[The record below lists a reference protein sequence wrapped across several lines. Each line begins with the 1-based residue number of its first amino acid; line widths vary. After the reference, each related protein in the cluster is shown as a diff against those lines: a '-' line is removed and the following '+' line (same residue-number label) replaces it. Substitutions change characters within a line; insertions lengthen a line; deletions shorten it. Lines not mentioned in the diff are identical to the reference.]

1 MSREENGLPEKHK
14 TIARVGICSGL
25 VVLALSIPLLLSGNP
40 FGFFCLFMFGVV
52 TLGVGGAIEVRRRDG
67 PLSLSE
73 YLEEVIIE
81 ARQDFFR
88 RYCVCGR
95 RIYRSN
101 SMLCNDC
108 RARLGIED
116 FGIMSTAQINDNN
129 DETARPIMGREERQT
144 CTVCNLP
151 LNDDAQFVWCPY
163 CGKPAHKVHLLEWLH
178 VKNFCPACRQHL
190 RGDEILDY
198 DPFDERNGET
208 KDIQP
213 SLPQESAQNPSS
225 ETVSTV
231 S

>member
-1 MSREENGLPEKHK
+1 M
-14 TIARVGICSGL
+14 
-25 VVLALSIPLLLSGNP
+25 
-40 FGFFCLFMFGVV
+40 
-52 TLGVGGAIEVRRRDG
+52 LGVGGAIEVRRRAG
-67 PLSLSE
+67 FPLSLSE
-73 YLEEVIIE
+73 YSEEVMTE

-88 RYCVCGR
+88 RYCMCGR

-116 FGIMSTAQINDNN
+116 RGIMFTAQINDNN
-129 DETARPIMGREERQT
+129 DETAQPIMGREERQT

-151 LNDDAQFVWCPY
+151 LNDGTQFVWCPY
-163 CGKPAHKVHLLEWLH
+163 CGRPAHKVHLLEWLH
-178 VKNFCPACRQHL
+178 VKSLCPACRQHL
-190 RGDEILDY
+190 REDEILDY

-208 KDIQP
+208 KDILP

-225 ETVSTV
+225 ETVFTV